1 MESEDF
7 DIVQAAQ
14 GVEKVVVKEF
24 KVVVKNKTLEVRFHW
39 AGKGTTTIP
48 SRGTYGPLILAISVE
63 SGEFRPY
70 SFLVKYRSLSL
81 SSLSW
86 MCLFVAQLVML

>member
-39 AGKGTTTIP
+39 AGKGTTAIP
-48 SRGTYGPLILAISVE
+48 SEELMVLSYQLFLWNLVSLGHKSGVLRDCITWGKGFQYLWGLPL
-63 SGEFRPY
+63 
-70 SFLVKYRSLSL
+70 
-81 SSLSW
+81 
-86 MCLFVAQLVML
+86 